1 MVKSMTPKEAQS
13 ELFTPIKN
21 VNRDSQPVAIVGSN
35 QSDSAVL
42 MSKADYDAQQ
52 ETMALSLNG
61 QIQAAFERQNEES
74 VNLADMM
81 REIDRQE

>member
-13 ELFTPIKN
+13 ELFTLIKN
-21 VNRDSQPVAIVGSN
+21 FNRDSQPVVIVGSN

-52 ETMALSLNG
+52 ETMALLLNG